1 MTNLCKRRIIH
12 QENIF
17 INQNTL
23 FKTELA
29 FEEFK
34 HLLELD
40 YKKEWFNEVKQII
53 QVIQK

>member
-29 FEEFK
+29 FEEYK
-34 HLLELD
+34 QLLELD
-40 YKKEWFNEVKQII
+40 YKKEWFNEVKQIV
-53 QVIQK
+53 QVIQ